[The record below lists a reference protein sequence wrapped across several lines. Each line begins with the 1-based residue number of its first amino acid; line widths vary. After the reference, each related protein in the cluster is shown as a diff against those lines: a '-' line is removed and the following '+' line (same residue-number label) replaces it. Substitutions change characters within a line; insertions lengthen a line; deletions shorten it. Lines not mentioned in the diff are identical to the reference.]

1 MKGSSIGIT
10 VSTPFSIITIMKSA
24 THLKTLKVR
33 IKDKHKPILER
44 MAFEVN
50 QVWNAANEITSLYS
64 YVPIPE
70 VGWMRN
76 TFSAFDLQKQLKGI
90 KAERGFIIHSTTV
103 QEVIAVHHKARRQF
117 KTDQL
122 RWRVSGGARR
132 SLGWIPF
139 KSRAAKWKSGQV
151 YFAGHHFK
159 VWDSYGLS
167 QFEFRSGSF
176 SQDARGRWYFNIVVE
191 VAQTTSSATGE
202 VGIDLGLKE
211 VATCSNGLKLEAKQF
226 YRELETKLGVAQRA
240 NKKRRVKAIH
250 AKIKNRRLNHL
261 HQFTTRLVKE
271 NSLIVV
277 GNINSSQLAKTK
289 MAKSVLDAGWHILKT
304 QLDYKS
310 TAMQAVFI
318 EVNESYTTQ
327 TCSCCGGISPN
338 SPKGRAGLRIREW
351 SCPECGAQHDRDVNA
366 AKNILALG
374 HERLAAGILAL

>member
-1 MKGSSIGIT
+1 MEKKT
-10 VSTPFSIITIMKSA
+10 N
-24 THLKTLKVR
+24 LKTLKVR
-33 IKDKHKPILER
+33 IKDKHKFILER

-90 KAERGFIIHSTTV
+90 KAERGFILHSTTV

-117 KTDQL
+117 KTDKL
-122 RWRVSGGARR
+122 RWRVSGGSRR

-139 KSRAAKWKSGQV
+139 KVGAAKWKSGQV

-167 QFEFRSGSF
+167 QFDFRSGSF

-191 VAQTTSSATGE
+191 AAQKTSSATGE
-202 VGIDLGLKE
+202 VGIDWGLKE
-211 VATCSNGLKLEAKQF
+211 VATCSNGLKLQSKQF
-226 YRELETKLGVAQRA
+226 YRELEAQLGLAQRA
-240 NKKRRVKAIH
+240 RKKHRVKAIH

-271 NSLIVV
+271 NALIVV
-277 GNINSSQLAKTK
+277 GNASSSKLAKTK

-310 TAMQAVFI
+310 KAMQAVFI

-327 TCSCCGGISPN
+327 VCSCCGCLSSN
-338 SPKGRAGLRIREW
+338 SPKGRAGLGIREW
-351 SCPECGAQHDRDVNA
+351 SCPECGTTHDRDINA

-374 HERLAAGILAL
+374 HERLAGGILAL